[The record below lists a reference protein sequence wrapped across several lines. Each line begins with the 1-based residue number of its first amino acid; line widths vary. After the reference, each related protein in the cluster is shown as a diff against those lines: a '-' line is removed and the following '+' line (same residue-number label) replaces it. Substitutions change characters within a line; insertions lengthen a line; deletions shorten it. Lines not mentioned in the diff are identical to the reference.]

1 MILYKIDSK
10 NSSRE
15 LPQLIN
21 NFSEMVEYK
30 NYKKANKQTKKNIGR
45 TFIGNACLPPSCV
58 DAGCRLVVPMSFGV
72 ITW

>member
-30 NYKKANKQTKKNIGR
+30 NYKKANKQTKKKTNKKQSSYIEM
-45 TFIGNACLPPSCV
+45 T
-58 DAGCRLVVPMSFGV
+58 D
-72 ITW
+72 